1 MYIITFSIEPTT
13 SSASSFSCSKAG
25 TMCSHGK
32 YGKDISF
39 LKKRNL
45 SPFAAYAV
53 ARHSFTTFRYTR

>member
-1 MYIITFSIEPTT
+1 MYITTFSIGPPT
-13 SSASSFSCSKAG
+13 SSACSFSCSKAG

-53 ARHSFTTFRYTR
+53 ARPSFTTFRYTR